1 MNRLAVLANE
11 RHTKNYV
18 FGEGVNGVL
27 GVQSVSKETVTVIVD
42 RVVGGKTTIDIVEV
56 PHKYVENPETAYR
69 EVCAD
74 ETIQDFQNSYLM
86 DMEERKYNGLKE
98 LSLKEWAAKQSMPL
112 CVRHEAQYLDTGEI
126 ISLSGDD
133 CGECIGYDW

>member
-11 RHTKNYV
+11 RLTKNYV

-27 GVQSVSKETVTVIVD
+27 GVQSVSEETVTVIVD
-42 RVVGGKTTIDIVEV
+42 RVVDGKTAIDIVEV
-56 PHKYVENPETAYR
+56 PHKYIENPETAYR

-74 ETIQDFQNSYLM
+74 ESIQQNRNSYLM
-86 DMEERKYNGLKE
+86 DMEERQFRGLPE
-98 LSLKEWAAKQSMPL
+98 ISFKEWAAKQSIPL

-126 ISLSGDD
+126 ISLSGDN
-133 CGECIGYDW
+133 CGECIGYKW